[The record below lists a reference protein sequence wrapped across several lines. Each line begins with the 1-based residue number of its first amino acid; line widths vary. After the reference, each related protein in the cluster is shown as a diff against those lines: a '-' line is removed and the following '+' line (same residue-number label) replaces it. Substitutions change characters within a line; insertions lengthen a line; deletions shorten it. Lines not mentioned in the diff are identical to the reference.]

1 MNNYNN
7 NFTVPTLSLSTS
19 RAKKTHGSV
28 IPTRDCSYGLAGN
41 PATNQNDPILGNKPQ
56 PTISNN
62 PYTQPEKYRRPPIFP
77 PKAPNNP
84 QSHLSAQNVTDHS
97 TRDLNKKVYLET
109 REEYNV
115 V

>member
-7 NFTVPTLSLSTS
+7 NFNVPTLTLSSS
-19 RAKKTHGSV
+19 RAKKTHASV
-28 IPTRDCSYGLAGN
+28 IPTRDYAYGLPSN
-41 PATNQNDPILGNKPQ
+41 PPTNQNDPILDNKTH

-77 PKAPNNP
+77 PRTPTNP
-84 QSHLSAQNVTDHS
+84 HSHLPVQNAPDHS

-109 REEYNV
+109 RDEYNV